1 MKLIFN
7 PSDDIQSRLD
17 QIPLDEKLDII
28 LNPGIYQQRLTLRH
42 PNMHITGIDA
52 VITAHEHALSFHP
65 DGLLN
70 NTFRTQTVLVLGDH
84 ITLENLTILNE
95 SGKGQKVGQAIALS
109 TYGDDTLIQSCTLVS
124 TQDTLFFGP
133 LPSDLSSRYSNI
145 LSEAERHQKPLK
157 HYVFDSTIIGDVD
170 FVFGSSD
177 AFIDQCTIIS
187 NGSGYI
193 AAPSTHPKSSFGL
206 VFNQCTFKQTGAFNV
221 VLARPWRSG
230 GKALFKDSTFL
241 EPMSLTRFND
251 WDKPIFH
258 FYEQPYVSCIH
269 SKPLPET
276 MATSIMTII
285 ASKR

>member
-7 PSDDIQSRLD
+7 PSDDIQAKLD
-17 QIPLDEKLDII
+17 SIPLDEKLEII
-28 LNPGIYQQRLTLRH
+28 LNPGTYHQRLILRH
-42 PNMHITGIDA
+42 PYMHVYGKDAIITSS
-52 VITAHEHALSFHP
+52 EHALSFHK

-84 ITLENLTILNE
+84 ITLENLTIMNE
-95 SGKGQKVGQAIALS
+95 SGKGEKIGQAIALS
-109 TYGDDTLIQSCTLVS
+109 TYGDDTLIKGCTLKS

-133 LPSDLSSRYSNI
+133 LPSDLSSRYSHI
-145 LSEAERHQKPLK
+145 LCEAERHQNPLK

-170 FVFGSSD
+170 FIFGSSD
-177 AFIDQCTIIS
+177 AFIDHCTIIS

-206 VFNQCTFKQTGAFNV
+206 VFNACTFKQTGHFNV
-221 VLARPWRSG
+221 ILGRPWRSG

-241 EPMSLTRFND
+241 EPISLTRFND
-251 WDKPIFH
+251 WDKPMYH
-258 FYEQPYVSCIH
+258 FYETPYFSCIH

-276 MATSIMTII
+276 MATSIMEII
-285 ASKR
+285 ALKR